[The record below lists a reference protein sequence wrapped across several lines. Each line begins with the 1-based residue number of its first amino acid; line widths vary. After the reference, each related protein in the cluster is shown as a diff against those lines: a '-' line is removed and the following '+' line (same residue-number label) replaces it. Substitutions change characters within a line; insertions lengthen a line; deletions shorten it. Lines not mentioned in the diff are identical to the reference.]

1 MYNFVYMC
9 IHIYLLIQC
18 VYLCINQKIYIYI
31 YYYVYRSMP
40 QPLELNPRQSRLRV
54 EPGFRVYGL
63 TG

>member
-18 VYLCINQKIYIYI
+18 VYLCINQKIYIVYI
-31 YYYVYRSMP
+31 YIIMYIGLCPNPSSSTP
-40 QPLELNPRQSRLRV
+40 DSQGLGLNP
-54 EPGFRVYGL
+54 GFGF